1 MHRPGEVKASSWG
14 GGVETLCEWL
24 SISGREVGSG
34 AQWSKT
40 GILGGELI
48 SVMKRARGGDVPPE
62 VQEGE
67 SGESCQ
73 KGPGWKMS
81 V

>member
-14 GGVETLCEWL
+14 WVETICEWL
-24 SISGREVGSG
+24 SISGREVGSE
-34 AQWSKT
+34 AQWSKN

-48 SVMKRARGGDVPPE
+48 SVMKRARGVDITPE

-67 SGESCQ
+67 SGESYQ